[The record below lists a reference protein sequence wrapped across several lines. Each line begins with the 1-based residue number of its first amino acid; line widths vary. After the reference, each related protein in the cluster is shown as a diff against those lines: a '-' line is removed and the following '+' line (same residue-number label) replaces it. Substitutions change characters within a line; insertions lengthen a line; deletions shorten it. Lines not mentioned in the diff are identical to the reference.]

1 MATRPCGFDLPDHN
15 GNRPDFAPETLEQSV
30 SKRGESDKRAL
41 YSLGFFAERS
51 LHTGEVVGS
60 IPTAPTSLRC
70 FAATAG
76 KPACAPSWRSSE
88 GCPSKPAGRRRAEK
102 HEVHLFAAKHRF
114 SGRNLHWTDRRFTRS
129 FQFTQRGTLT
139 PYS

>member
-76 KPACAPSWRSSE
+76 KPFCAPSCE
-88 GCPSKPAGRRRAEK
+88 
-102 HEVHLFAAKHRF
+102 AAKAARR
-114 SGRNLHWTDRRFTRS
+114 SPKGEDGRTR
-129 FQFTQRGTLT
+129 Q
-139 PYS
+139 